1 VSPGE
6 FIPVAEDTG
15 LIVPIGRWAI
25 RQAAQQLKEWHDE
38 FELAGQ
44 LTLNVNVSGRQITD
58 PELVSTLQQALEA
71 TGVDRR
77 SLKLE
82 LTESVLM
89 ENAGKATELIQQ
101 LRGTGVQ
108 IYIDDFGTG
117 YSSLSYL
124 HRFPVDGLKI
134 DKSFVDELDGTAQ
147 SGVMIRTILDMARN
161 LGLDAVAEGIETEE
175 QAKQLVGL
183 ECEHGQGY
191 LYAAPMSPGD
201 TYAAIARML

>member
-1 VSPGE
+1 M
-6 FIPVAEDTG
+6 AEDTG

-38 FELAGQ
+38 FELAGR

-58 PELVSTLQQALEA
+58 PELVPTLQQALEA

-134 DKSFVDELDGTAQ
+134 DKSFVDELDGSPQ

-161 LGLDAVAEGIETEE
+161 LGLDAVAEGIETEQ